1 MNELRKEIG
10 LLQGIGLMSTSLL
23 GMGIFVVPSVA
34 ATLSGETSLWAWPI
48 LILLIIPVALTFA
61 RLGQQFPNA
70 GGAAYFVGRAYGPA
84 WDKLTAVLFLSVI
97 PVAIPAGLH
106 IASGFWYAMFDLTP
120 MGELLIQLLT
130 LMLILYL
137 GLLGAKISGN
147 VQIAIALIIAALVVA
162 IWYFGELTVKDS
174 VPGDFELV
182 AVGEAIGVIFWC
194 FIGLEAFAHMGEEF
208 KCPERDFPRAMVI
221 GFVLSGIVYWAY
233 SAAVLK
239 FGAYGSPEQEV
250 TSMPTIL
257 YLLFGDNARYIAG
270 VAGYLASF
278 ASINIYQQ
286 GFARLVWAQAR
297 QERLPALLHRTS
309 GRDVPANALITV
321 IIVSV
326 ISTVAAAVFALPLDD
341 LIRFTNGNFIMVY
354 VLSMAAGWKVFRGF
368 ARWLAGFS
376 FILSLILLSMLGTD
390 SWYVLAIFC
399 AYWLLVFF
407 HSIVHRESRFKKK
420 VTGKF

>member
-23 GMGIFVVPSVA
+23 GMGIFVVPPVA

-70 GGAAYFVGRAYGPA
+70 GGAAYFVSKAYGPN
-84 WDKLTAVLFLSVI
+84 WDKLTATLFLSVI

-106 IASGFWYAMFDLTP
+106 IASGFWYAMFDLPP

-130 LMLILYL
+130 LVLILLL
-137 GLLGAKISGN
+137 GLSGARISGN
-147 VQIAIALIIAALVVA
+147 VQITIAMIITVLVVM
-162 IWYFGELTVKDS
+162 IWCFGGLTWKDSMPGEFELT
-174 VPGDFELV
+174 E
-182 AVGEAIGVIFWC
+182 VGTAIGVVFWC

-221 GFVLSGIVYWAY
+221 GFMLSGIVYWAY

-257 YLLFGDNARYIAG
+257 YLLFGDNTRYIAG

-278 ASINIYQQ
+278 ASINIYLQ
-286 GFARLVWAQAR
+286 GFARLIWAQAR
-297 QERLPALLHRTS
+297 QERLPALLNRTS
-309 GRDVPANALITV
+309 GRDVPANALIIVV
-321 IIVSV
+321 IISA
-326 ISTVAAAVFALPLDD
+326 ISTIAAAVFALPLDD
-341 LIRFTNGNFIMVY
+341 LIRFTNGNFIMIY
-354 VLSMAAGWKVFRGF
+354 VLSMAAGWKVFRGM
-368 ARWLAGFS
+368 AHWLAGFS
-376 FILSLILLSMLGTD
+376 VILSLVLLSMLGTD
-390 SWYVLAIFC
+390 CWYVLAIVCTHWF
-399 AYWLLVFF
+399 LVFS
-407 HSIVHRESRFKKK
+407 HRIVRRKSCFRRKAP
-420 VTGKF
+420 GKA